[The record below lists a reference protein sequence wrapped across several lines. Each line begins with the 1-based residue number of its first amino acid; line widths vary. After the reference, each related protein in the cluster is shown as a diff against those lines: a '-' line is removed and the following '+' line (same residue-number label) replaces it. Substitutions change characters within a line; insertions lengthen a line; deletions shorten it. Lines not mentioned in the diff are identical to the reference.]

1 MTLRQLSPL
10 ATGAFVALYIVFF
23 LPKTTSAQCPDF
35 GYYQGQRTPSCNWS
49 TLQVGPREEWDF
61 DVNQGVTYIWSFCQ
75 GGGNANWD
83 TQITGFRE
91 NDGGNNIN
99 TLAFDNDDV
108 CGTASEVVWTSDYTG
123 QIDLLITKYN
133 CQGYG
138 NQGSATLAYRKATPN
153 LSIDQGS
160 EVNTCNGLASL
171 SATQDYDS
179 DGAIVWDLVSGDG
192 SVNANTGSVSGI
204 PANSSGV
211 FRATAD
217 NGGCIA
223 TSTITVYNRTP
234 DQVVISGGGTYCSSA
249 TLNASNGSG
258 GTIYWQGTTSG
269 GTSTATPSSSQVVTA
284 SGTYYFRSY
293 NATYDC
299 WGAETSVDVI
309 ITNPVITS
317 PLASTSICEGE
328 TVNLSASYNNGISPT
343 YQWEYDDGSGFADV
357 VNDVPLGAVYAGA
370 NTTSLTITGLSSAG
384 DYRLRIDDA
393 GPGCGTNYTNS
404 AAVSIN
410 PLLDAIDSI
419 TSSGSGC
426 GSLLLTANSDEISS
440 GGYTADFYRDDNL
453 NGSFEEGVDVF
464 VGSGSS
470 VAITSPG
477 TQTIFVRQRNVTTG
491 CSGPVMDTTITIG
504 ATFSFSATS
513 QTDITCYGGNDG
525 TASVTPDTSAVAPI
539 SYAWSHGLTT
549 SGGLSSSAASLTAGN
564 Y

>member
-1 MTLRQLSPL
+1 MP
-10 ATGAFVALYIVFF
+10 F
-23 LPKTTSAQCPDF
+23 
-35 GYYQGQRTPSCNWS
+35 YQQHR
-49 TLQVGPREEWDF
+49 
-61 DVNQGVTYIWSFCQ
+61 
-75 GGGNANWD
+75 
-83 TQITGFRE
+83 
-91 NDGGNNIN
+91 
-99 TLAFDNDDV
+99 
-108 CGTASEVVWTSDYTG
+108 
-123 QIDLLITKYN
+123 
-133 CQGYG
+133 
-138 NQGSATLAYRKATPN
+138 
-153 LSIDQGS
+153 
-160 EVNTCNGLASL
+160 
-171 SATQDYDS
+171 DYDS

-217 NGGCIA
+217 NGGCVA

-258 GTIYWQGTTSG
+258 GAIYWQGTTANG
-269 GTSTATPSSSQVVTA
+269 MSTATPSSNQVVTV

-309 ITNPVITS
+309 IKDPVLTS

-384 DYRLRIDDA
+384 DYRLRVDDA
-393 GPGCGTNYTNS
+393 GSGCGTSYTNS

-426 GSLLLTANSDEISS
+426 GSLLLTANSNEISL

-491 CSGPVMDTTITIG
+491 CSGPVMDTTITIE

-564 Y
+564 YTVTATDASGCSATEVFTISQPNEVFAAVTSTDPSCFGSADGTVSVSPSGGSGTGYTYQWTPAPAGTGLMRAVII